1 MATEFRTT
9 LDHGTY
15 ILSALVKSD
24 SKVVELFRIGERE
37 NGETRILEDGVE
49 SFHSFE
55 MKELADGPEAFR
67 DEYSAWL
74 GAGGKEELEG
84 VLNPISV
91 FNIRAVEPD
100 RIILPGDEEELV
112 AEKPKPKAKPRAKK
126 KK

>member
-15 ILSALVKSD
+15 ILSALVKAD

-37 NGETRILEDGVE
+37 GDETRILEDGVE

-55 MKELADGPEAFR
+55 MSSPVDGPEQFR
-67 DEYSAWL
+67 IEYAL
-74 GAGGKEELEG
+74 YLDGGGKEELEG
-84 VLNPISV
+84 ILNPISV

-100 RIILPGDEEELV
+100 RIILPGDEDEV
-112 AEKPKPKAKPRAKK
+112 VVEKPKPRTRKK